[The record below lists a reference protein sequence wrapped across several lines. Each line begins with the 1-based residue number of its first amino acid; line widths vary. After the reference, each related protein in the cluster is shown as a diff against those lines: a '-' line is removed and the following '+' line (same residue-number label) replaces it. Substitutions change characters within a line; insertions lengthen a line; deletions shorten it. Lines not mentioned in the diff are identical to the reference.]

1 MGKVGDRGKGFK
13 YFLSYIFPQSC
24 ILTPNPLSLKVFP
37 GLSENIFQEDDMRVE
52 HLKEIIKVLMESQFY
67 FDLDLKERHRL
78 VMHVLSV
85 MEMKLAA

>member
-1 MGKVGDRGKGFK
+1 
-13 YFLSYIFPQSC
+13 
-24 ILTPNPLSLKVFP
+24 
-37 GLSENIFQEDDMRVE
+37 MRVE